1 MVLRAAY
8 GALLLTCG
16 SAPDGADGVRVPYA
30 GPDRTH
36 TLPETE
42 PWMQFCDT
50 WESSHSVSPTGWT
63 EKGARKAPRG

>member
-16 SAPDGADGVRVPYA
+16 SAPGGADGAWVPYA

-42 PWMQFCDT
+42 RWMQFCDT
-50 WESSHSVSPTGWT
+50 WESSHPVSRTGWK
-63 EKGARKAPRG
+63 EKGARKAPHG